1 MFAAFVVPVMLV
13 EPPVDG
19 ICVPASCA
27 DELDGTSL
35 TFHAL
40 SAIEDVKLNVAI
52 FFPVCSEMTFTSG
65 PVTVIVGIAV
75 DSVIDAEDAELSLYT
90 ESRTLTYT
98 VFVPSPEVRVTL
110 LVLAKVSQVAADS
123 VATPLIPQIFIAA
136 ASELVMVSVTVVDVV
151 TLAPELIVNADMV
164 GANVSKVK
172 LK

>member
-27 DELDGTSL
+27 DELAGTSL

-40 SAIEDVKLNVAI
+40 SAIEDEKLNVAM
-52 FFPVCSEMTFTSG
+52 FFPDCSEMTFTSG
-65 PVTVIVGIAV
+65 PVIVIVGIAV

-98 VFVPSPEVRVTL
+98 VFVPSPEVSVTL
-110 LVLAKVSQVAADS
+110 FELANVSQDAADS

-136 ASELVMVSVTVVDVV
+136 ASEQVMLSVTVVDVV
-151 TLAPELIVNADMV
+151 TLVRQFKIQCEIIVGN
-164 GANVSKVK
+164 
-172 LK
+172 LQTLT